1 MKIIKRVLII
11 IGFAIMIIFISGK
24 VYAIKPVKVYNPVNV
39 TISNILKAV
48 PLFLMVAYI
57 LGIII
62 YSVVSKKDKKHK
74 VKILLIWLFVVLII
88 GVTSYLCAEPV
99 LREGMSYS
107 SSQDDFRNYKRN
119 LKNEKYTN

>member
-1 MKIIKRVLII
+1 
-11 IGFAIMIIFISGK
+11 MIIFISGK